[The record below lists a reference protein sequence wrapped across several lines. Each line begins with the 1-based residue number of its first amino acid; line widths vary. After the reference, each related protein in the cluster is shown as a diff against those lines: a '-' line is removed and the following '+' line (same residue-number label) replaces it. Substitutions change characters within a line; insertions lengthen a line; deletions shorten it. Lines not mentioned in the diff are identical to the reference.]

1 MTGTDGWI
9 EEEFDLRLPEFL
21 RPWFIEEVI
30 CVKPSPETR
39 EAPAAESGGVPE
51 AAPAGGK

>member
-1 MTGTDGWI
+1 MTGTEGWI